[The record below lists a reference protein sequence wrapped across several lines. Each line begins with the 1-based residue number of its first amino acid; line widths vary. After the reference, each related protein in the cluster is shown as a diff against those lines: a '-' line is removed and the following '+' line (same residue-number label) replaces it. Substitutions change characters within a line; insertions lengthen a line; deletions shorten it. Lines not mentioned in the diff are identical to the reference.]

1 VRGRGSRLWLGGAEP
16 LATQSQLTTVEGIRT
31 PGMPSTTVL
40 LLNVLL
46 GSIGAGYLVYGRRN
60 HHLLASLCGLLLMVV
75 PALFST
81 PLPLVL
87 AGMAVMTLPFLLRS

>member
-1 VRGRGSRLWLGGAEP
+1 
-16 LATQSQLTTVEGIRT
+16 
-31 PGMPSTTVL
+31 MPSTTVL

-46 GSIGAGYLVYGRRN
+46 GAIGGGYVVYGRRN
-60 HHLLASLCGLLLMVV
+60 HHLLASLCGLLLLTVV

-87 AGMAVMTLPFLLRS
+87 TGMAVMALPFLVRT

>member
-1 VRGRGSRLWLGGAEP
+1 
-16 LATQSQLTTVEGIRT
+16 
-31 PGMPSTTVL
+31 MPSTTVL

-46 GSIGAGYLVYGRRN
+46 GAIGGYVVYGRRN
-60 HHLLASLCGLLLMVV
+60 HHLLASLCGLLLLTVV

-87 AGMAVMTLPFLLRS
+87 TGMAVMALPFLLRT

>member
-1 VRGRGSRLWLGGAEP
+1 M
-16 LATQSQLTTVEGIRT
+16 EGIRT
-31 PGMPSTTVL
+31 PGIPSTTVL
-40 LLNVLL
+40 TLNVLL

-87 AGMAVMTLPFLLRS
+87 AGMAVMALPFLLQG